1 MSLRFFRRVK
11 IAPGISLNFSKSGA
25 SVSLGPRGAK
35 VTMGKTG
42 VRKTAG
48 IPGTGIYYTEHSR
61 WGGRD
66 EPAGGETFAGGDG
79 SSGTPQEARVAE
91 ENEHP
96 PDMGGVENRLHL
108 GFFQRLFTSET
119 EKALVEGLKSFV
131 AGNEEDALDRL
142 AGAPQIADA
151 RYTAGFL
158 ALKLERFDEA
168 AEHLSAAAALSDR
181 LGTYFEKYGLS
192 LTFFL
197 PITEHVRA
205 RITPGR
211 RGALLALAEC
221 QQETNRLEE
230 ASQTARS
237 LLETD
242 REDPA
247 ALLSLVELR
256 SQAEGRDELEEV
268 IRLTTGVE
276 NTSELHAALLY
287 YKGRSLRRLG
297 MPTAARDA
305 LTAALRRRKNRSE
318 ELLRAA
324 RYERALVY
332 EELGDGSRAREELE
346 KLYGEAPDYRDV
358 AERLRT

>member
-42 VRKTAG
+42 VRRTAG
-48 IPGTGIYYTEHSR
+48 IPGTGVYYTEHSR
-61 WGGRD
+61 WGGR
-66 EPAGGETFAGGDG
+66 ETPAGDEADG
-79 SSGTPQEARVAE
+79 SSGSTQEARGAE
-91 ENEHP
+91 ENKHR
-96 PDMGGVENRLHL
+96 PDMGGVENRLRL
-108 GFFQRLFTSET
+108 GFFQRLFTSEN

-168 AEHLSAAAALSDR
+168 AEHLSAAAVSGDR
-181 LGTYFEKYGLS
+181 LGVYFEKYGLS

-205 RITPGR
+205 RITPSR

-221 QQETNRLEE
+221 QQESDRIEE
-230 ASQTARS
+230 ATETARS

-256 SQAEGRDELEEV
+256 SQAEGRDELEEI
-268 IRLTTGVE
+268 IRLTTGVD
-276 NTSELHAALLY
+276 NTSELHAALLF

-305 LTAALRRRKNRSE
+305 LTASLRRRKNRSE

-346 KLYGEAPDYRDV
+346 KLYGEAPDYKDV
-358 AERLRT
+358 AERLRA